1 MRTWRSQAHALDGL
15 SALHERRRAAREGA
29 WPAKN
34 SALRMSRAPGCG
46 GGACVR
52 SPRGLCALLVEG
64 RGPSS
69 AQAQARGRGD
79 GWGGF
84 FRKVREASGK
94 SAARWAG
101 PRLYKAGA
109 GGGAPVASVSWCR

>member
-1 MRTWRSQAHALDGL
+1 MRWTPCPRSTRGGA
-15 SALHERRRAAREGA
+15 RAAREGA
-29 WPAKN
+29 RRAENPE
-34 SALRMSRAPGCG
+34 LRMSRAPGCG
-46 GGACVR
+46 GGARVR
-52 SPRGLCALLVEG
+52 SPRGFCALLVEG

-101 PRLYKAGA
+101 PPLYKAGA
-109 GGGAPVASVSWCR
+109 GGGAPVASVSRCG